1 MTDVDVKKLAEL
13 ARIEMSDEEL
23 AALEREIPDI
33 LAFVEQVQRAH
44 LTGSTSSL
52 QASSGQASGKV
63 TKETGRHYNVMRDDT
78 DAHEA
83 GAYSDE
89 LLEALPERS
98 GDYAKVKQVI
108 KRQ

>member
-1 MTDVDVKKLAEL
+1 MTDVDVRKLAEL
-13 ARIEMSDEEL
+13 ARIAVSDEEVVS
-23 AALEREIPDI
+23 LEDEIPQI
-33 LAFVEQVQRAH
+33 IRFVEQVQEAH
-44 LTGSTSSL
+44 LTSAKTAARTFDKIPGTH
-52 QASSGQASGKV
+52 
-63 TKETGRHYNVMRDDT
+63 RNVMRDDT